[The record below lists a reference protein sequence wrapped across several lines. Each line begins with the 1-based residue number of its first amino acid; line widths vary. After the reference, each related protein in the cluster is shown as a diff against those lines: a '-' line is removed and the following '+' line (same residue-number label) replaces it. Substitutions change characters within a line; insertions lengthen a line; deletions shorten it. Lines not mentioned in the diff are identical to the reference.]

1 MASNKRLDC
10 AYASDCEQNATALK
24 TQLSLKPAARS
35 YFLQRLLGAKNC
47 DLSCGNNLNPEL
59 SLWHVKSVFLCYDYQ
74 IEDNVNETS
83 LSEARVLPRYRLSF
97 GTGGFH
103 LNEAIGLARIFLDQ
117 GDWDRALS
125 MALAEGIFPSRREST
140 AKRMLR
146 EIGHKVRELDA
157 QELEWFVA
165 GDRDEQA
172 ALLWAATCRAY
183 RFVAE
188 FADEVV
194 GRLHKSYIP
203 DVSYD
208 DFDAFFERKAEWADE
223 LLHTTNSTRH
233 KLRAVL
239 FRLMREADII
249 SSENRIN
256 SVVLS
261 AQLENYWQAQGS
273 STLSVFPLARRY

>member
-1 MASNKRLDC
+1 MFANL
-10 AYASDCEQNATALK
+10 LK
-24 TQLSLKPAARS
+24 EAGEKVSKGS
-35 YFLQRLLGAKNC
+35 G
-47 DLSCGNNLNPEL
+47 
-59 SLWHVKSVFLCYDYQ
+59 
-74 IEDNVNETS
+74 
-83 LSEARVLPRYRLSF
+83 SEAHALPRYRLSF

-103 LNEAIGLARIFLDQ
+103 LKEAIGLARIFLDE

-125 MALAEGIFPSRREST
+125 KALAEGIFPSRREST

-172 ALLWAATCRAY
+172 ALLWVATCRAY

-194 GRLHKSYIP
+194 CRHHKSYIP

-223 LLHTTNSTRH
+223 LLHTTISTRH

-261 AQLENYWQAQGS
+261 AQLDNYWQVKGS